1 MSSHLA
7 ASSKTNA
14 LGRSGRQAR
23 CLGLCQGQ
31 ELQGA
36 QVEQEW
42 KEIAKTFIFSRG
54 SDSDQGGCW
63 LSPSVADYRQ
73 PSHVLLK
80 DHKAESPGN
89 GKQCRGH

>member
-1 MSSHLA
+1 MPAPRLCGPLGGTVAGVSSRLA

-14 LGRSGRQAR
+14 LGRSGRQTR
-23 CLGLCQGQ
+23 CMGLCQGQ

-73 PSHVLLK
+73 PAMFS
-80 DHKAESPGN
+80 
-89 GKQCRGH
+89 